1 MTTRQHSSTSE
12 RDRHG
17 IPVLCRFYDPEPG
30 GRDCCPVCGGTG
42 FATDPQTGQT
52 IPCPAGQDIWTLIGR
67 MRREGQ
73 R

>member
-1 MTTRQHSSTSE
+1 MTTRHYTAKE

-30 GRDCCPVCGGTG
+30 GRDCCPVCGGSG
-42 FATDPQTGQT
+42 VVTDPQTGEA

-67 MRREGQ
+67 MREEARQ
-73 R
+73 